1 MHRLN
6 ERISPRTLR
15 GWIWLPLLFII
26 VSLAC
31 SMPGFRGATPTPQ
44 PPAVSPTPA
53 IPPTP
58 TATPEPLPP
67 DLVEID
73 PPPGVELSLNRQLTL
88 YFNQPM
94 ERTSVQQ
101 DLQVQSAVPTDLEWV
116 DDSTLILHP
125 QDLLPPESEVILSL
139 GGQARSLNGLALTRP
154 VQLSYRTVG
163 YLRPEK
169 ALPEGGTAEVDP
181 QSAVVVTFNRP
192 VVPLGETEGL
202 PAAFSL
208 DPQAPGRGEW
218 LNTSTF
224 IFYPEPALNG
234 GAVYTARL
242 NPDLRSLDG
251 SPLDESDPLLEWSFS
266 TALPRLI
273 KIEPSPENGQI
284 PLDAK
289 FKLYFNQPMEP
300 ASVEDQFALL
310 DGSGAALAGS
320 FQWQD
325 DNREVE
331 FQPSRLLQRG
341 VTYTMQLNGEA
352 RSAGGASLSA
362 FNQYFLQT
370 YPQLGVQRSEPV
382 QGGVKQNYAGVTLY
396 MSGPLL
402 QNVDLTKYISMQ
414 PEVPNLAAWWSEYD
428 RMLGVTGDFTPR
440 IDYTL
445 IVSADLPDPWGGSLG
460 QPYVLNFRSAPLDP
474 ALFINLY
481 SDVLFLTPE
490 DDAIAV
496 QATNLSQLPLQVGR
510 LPLQDFVQL
519 YSGPDSYNR
528 RQSYR
533 SPDQRSWTQALSLT
547 PDRSE
552 NVKVFLTPG
561 GETLSPGLYYMRFNT
576 GNERIYA
583 GPYLLA
589 VSNIQ
594 MMMKLSANQAFIW
607 AVSVDTGQPL
617 AQAPV
622 RILGPQG
629 ELLGEGQTDEQGVSQ
644 VNIATLQDPYS
655 VVYAVTGEPGDPD
668 FGVALSNWNQG
679 VSPWDFG
686 LQSDLQGPRLKG
698 YLYTDRPIY
707 RPGDQVNFRAVIRQ
721 ANNGR
726 YTLPDLG
733 SLPLTLYQD
742 YGNPVVNFD
751 LPLSEMGT
759 ANGFYILPPEAR
771 PGTYRLASP
780 LSDFDISINF
790 DVAEY
795 RKPEINLS
803 VELPDAQAQTGETDT
818 TQAAL
823 DVLAGDP
830 VTAQVQARYFFGA
843 PAGAVNIK
851 WVVYEQP
858 ATFAYSDYQ
867 VGVQEPFNTP
877 FFYFPSEEVYLGTP
891 VDQGESQT
899 DSSGLLTLQI
909 NPEPR
914 AQRMQYI
921 LEATATDETGLPVS
935 ARVEWFANPADFY
948 IAARADSYVARAG
961 NETGFDVLVVD
972 WLSQPAGSR
981 SLRAEFSQVTWRPA
995 DETAMRGFPQPP
1007 VAVYTLEGSTDF
1019 TTSQTGKARLVF
1031 TPSQPGTYQLD
1042 IQGEGAH
1049 TSFFLW
1055 VGGEG
1060 NPLWPQLP
1068 EHKLELTS
1076 DRESYQPGDTAL
1088 LFIPNPLAGEARA
1101 LLAVERG
1108 LVMEHQ
1114 IFTLPASGGSI
1125 SVPLD
1130 DEDAPNVYLSIT
1142 LLGKAADGLPD
1153 YRQGYLNLKV
1163 NPRANV
1169 LQVDL
1174 TSQPQQ
1180 AGPGEAVSFGVR
1192 VTDSSGAP
1200 VQGEFSLSVVDRA
1213 VLALADPNSP
1223 DIVSAFYG
1231 NQPLGVRTGL
1241 SLSAY
1246 VGRVN
1251 DFNPGGGGGGG
1262 GLEIQTVA
1270 RENFPDTAFWSADI
1284 RTDAQGQAQVNMNLP
1299 DSLTTW
1305 QVLVR
1310 GLDADTRVGESEIDL
1325 ITSKELLVRPV
1336 IPRFLVS
1343 GDHVLLAAV
1352 VQNNTTAD
1360 LEVQVSLQGSGIVLD
1375 NPDAALYQVN
1385 LPAAGRQRV
1394 EWWATVQDAASAD
1407 LLFQAVAG
1415 DLQDAVRPV
1424 GGNIPVLRYEVPQT
1438 FRTAGVLSEGEEALE
1453 LVSLPRS
1460 FTPDNASLGVELSS
1474 SLAGVTLSAL
1484 ESLQHSR
1491 YETTEQ
1497 TISRFLANLEMLDTL
1512 NRFSLEQPDL
1522 RANLETNI
1530 SLGLKRL
1537 QLVQNEDGGWGWWYR
1552 QDSDVFLSAY
1562 ILFGLS
1568 RASLAGVQIEPQVL
1582 QKATGYLQATLVPA
1596 SMLQDDNQLDQMA
1609 MVHFALA
1616 ESGSADLPGLNELFN
1631 VHERL
1636 SPWAQAMLALS
1647 LEDASPGSEAARLL
1661 LTNLQSSAVRS
1672 ATGAHWELNYEDW
1685 QQFSS
1690 PIANSSV
1697 VLYALARQDPN
1708 APLVAEVTRYLVTLR
1723 RGDGGWGSTHTTAW
1737 VLLSLMQVLRGTGE
1751 LDASFSY
1758 EAQLN
1763 GNLLAAGQSD
1773 GGSAPVAVQAGIE
1786 RLNVSSPNALRILR
1800 QPGAGRLYYT
1810 AALTASRPVESAPAL
1825 NQGIEVSRSY
1835 YSGSASC
1842 LVTDCPA
1849 LSDAQIGDKL
1859 LVRVTL
1865 TLPQDVYYLVV
1876 EDYLPA
1882 GSEAADIHLKTSQ
1895 LGDPSLDPNA
1905 VEQEPLFDPSQP
1917 FQQGWE
1923 WWLFSPARIYD
1934 DHVTWGARFL
1944 PAGTYVLTYKLLLL
1958 QAGDFRVLP
1967 ARASLYYS
1975 PEVQGSSAGTVFSI
1989 RP

>member
-1 MHRLN
+1 MHSQN
-6 ERISPRTLR
+6 ERSIPRTLR
-15 GWIWLPLLFII
+15 GWVWLPLLFIA

-31 SMPGFRGATPTPQ
+31 SMPGFRGTSPTPL
-44 PPAVSPTPA
+44 PPAVSPTA
-53 IPPTP
+53 AVPPTP

-125 QDLLPPESEVILSL
+125 QDLLPPESEVTLSL

-169 ALPEGGTAEVDP
+169 ALPEAGSVEVDP

-192 VVPLGETEGL
+192 VAPLGETEGL

-208 DPQAPGRGEW
+208 EPQVPGRSEW

-251 SPLDESDPLLEWSFS
+251 SPLDESEPLLEWTFS

-273 KIEPSPENGQI
+273 KIEPSPETGQI

-289 FKLYFNQPMEP
+289 FKLFFNQPMQP
-300 ASVEDQFALL
+300 ASVESQFALL
-310 DGSGAALAGS
+310 DGRGGAMMGS
-320 FQWQD
+320 FEWQD

-331 FQPSRLLQRG
+331 FRPSSLLQRG
-341 VTYTMQLNGEA
+341 ATYTMQLNGEA

-362 FNQYFLQT
+362 FSQYFLQT
-370 YPQLGVQRSEPV
+370 YPQLAVQRSEPA

-396 MSGPLL
+396 MSGPVL
-402 QNVDLTKYISMQ
+402 QNVDLNQYVRIE
-414 PEVPNLAAWWSEYD
+414 PEAPNLTVWWSEYD
-428 RMLGVTGDFTPR
+428 NMLGVTGDFTPR
-440 IDYTL
+440 TDYTL
-445 IVSADLPDPWGGSLG
+445 TVSADLPDPWGGSLG

-481 SDVLFLTPE
+481 SEVLFLTPG

-496 QATNLSQLPLQVGR
+496 QATNLSQLPLQSGR

-533 SPDQRSWTQALSLT
+533 SPDQRSWTQALSLA

-552 NVKVFLTPG
+552 NVKIYLTPN
-561 GETLSPGLYYMRFNT
+561 GETLSPGLYYLRFNT
-576 GNERIYA
+576 GDERIYA

-589 VSNIQ
+589 VSNVQ

-607 AVSVDTGQPL
+607 AVTIDTGEPL

-629 ELLGEGQTDEQGVSQ
+629 ELLGEGRTDDQGVSQ

-668 FGVALSNWNQG
+668 FGLALSNWNQG
-679 VSPWDFG
+679 MSPWDFG
-686 LQSDLQGPRLKG
+686 LSSDFLGPRLKG

-721 ANNGR
+721 ASNGR
-726 YTLPDLG
+726 YALPDLG

-751 LPLSEMGT
+751 LPLSELGT

-771 PGTYRLASP
+771 PGMYRLASP
-780 LSDFDISINF
+780 LSDYDISISF

-803 VELPDAQAQTGETDT
+803 LALPDIQARPGETGMAQTIPD
-818 TQAAL
+818 A
-823 DVLAGDP
+823 LAGAP
-830 VTAQVQARYFFGA
+830 VTAEVQARYFFGA
-843 PAGAVNIK
+843 PAGAVNVK
-851 WVVYEQP
+851 WAVYEQP
-858 ATFAYSDYQ
+858 ASFSYQDYQ
-867 VGVQEPFNTP
+867 VGVQEDFNTP
-877 FFYFPSEEVYLGTP
+877 FFYFPREEAYLGTP
-891 VDQGESQT
+891 IDQGEGQT
-899 DSSGLLTLQI
+899 DASGLLTLQI

-914 AQRMQYI
+914 SQRMQYI

-935 ARVEWFANPADFY
+935 ARVEWFANPADFF
-948 IAARADSYVARAG
+948 IAARADSYVARSG
-961 NETGFDVLVVD
+961 NATGFDVLVVD
-972 WLSQPAGSR
+972 WLSQPAGER
-981 SLRAEFSQVTWRPA
+981 SLRAEFSRVTWRLA
-995 DETAMRGFPQPP
+995 DEPAIRGVPQPLA
-1007 VAVYTLEGSTDF
+1007 AVYTLEGSTDF
-1019 TTSQTGKARLVF
+1019 TTSQTGKARLAF

-1042 IQGEGAH
+1042 LQGQGAR
-1049 TSFFLW
+1049 TSFLIW
-1055 VGGEG
+1055 VGGDG
-1060 NPLWPQLP
+1060 NPLWPRLP
-1068 EHKLELTS
+1068 EHRLELTS

-1088 LFIPNPLAGEARA
+1088 LFIPNPLAGEARV
-1101 LLAVERG
+1101 LLTVERG

-1114 IFTLPASGGSI
+1114 IFTLPASGGSV
-1125 SVPLD
+1125 SVPLN
-1130 DEDAPNVYLSIT
+1130 DEEAPNVYLSVT

-1163 NPRANV
+1163 SPRAKV
-1169 LQVDL
+1169 LQVQV

-1180 AGPGEAVSFGVR
+1180 AGPGDAVSFEVQ
-1192 VTDSSGAP
+1192 VTDSGGAP

-1246 VGRVN
+1246 AGRVN
-1251 DFNPGGGGGGG
+1251 DFSPGGGGGGG
-1262 GLEIQTVA
+1262 DLAPQTVA
-1270 RENFPDTAFWSADI
+1270 RENFPDTAFWSAGI
-1284 RTDAQGQAQVNMNLP
+1284 RTDAQGQAQVEMNLP
-1299 DSLTTW
+1299 DSLTAW

-1310 GLDADTRVGESEIDL
+1310 GLDADTRVGEAEIDL
-1325 ITSKELLVRPV
+1325 VTSKDLLVRPV
-1336 IPRFLVS
+1336 IPRFLVA
-1343 GDHVLLAAV
+1343 GDHILLAAV
-1352 VQNNTTAD
+1352 VQNNTSAE
-1360 LEVQVSLQGSGIVLD
+1360 LEVQASLQGSGFVLD
-1375 NPDAALYQVN
+1375 DDTAAVHQIS

-1394 EWWATVQDAASAD
+1394 EWWATVQDVTSAD

-1415 DLQDAVRPV
+1415 DLQDAVRPS
-1424 GGNIPVLRYEVPQT
+1424 GGSLPVLRYEVPQT

-1460 FTPDNASLGVELSS
+1460 FTPDNASLSVELSS

-1568 RASLAGVQIEPQVL
+1568 RASLSGVQIEPQTL
-1582 QKATGYLQATLVPA
+1582 QKVTGFLQSTLAPA
-1596 SMLQDDNQLDQMA
+1596 SMLQDDQQLDQMA

-1616 ESGSADLPGLNELFN
+1616 ESGSADLPGLNDLFG

-1647 LEDASPGSEAARLL
+1647 LEDASPGSEAGRLL
-1661 LTNLQSSAVRS
+1661 LTNLQSLAVRS
-1672 ATGAHWELNYEDW
+1672 ATGAHWELTYEDW
-1685 QQFSS
+1685 RQFSS
-1690 PIANSSV
+1690 PIANSAV

-1708 APLVAEVTRYLVTLR
+1708 SPLVADATRYLVSLR

-1737 VLLSLMQVLRGTGE
+1737 ALLSLMQVLRGTGE
-1751 LDASFSY
+1751 LDASFAY

-1773 GGSAPVAVQAGIE
+1773 GSAAPVAVQAGIE
-1786 RLNVSSPNALRILR
+1786 RLNAGMPNALRILR
-1800 QPGAGRLYYT
+1800 QPGPGRLYYS
-1810 AALTASRPVESAPAL
+1810 AALTANRPVESAPAL

-1835 YSGSASC
+1835 YSGSADCRAS
-1842 LVTDCPA
+1842 DCPA
-1849 LSDAQIGDKL
+1849 LSEARVGDKL

-1882 GSEAADIHLKTSQ
+1882 GSEAVDIHLKTSQ
-1895 LGDPSLDPNA
+1895 MGDPSLDPDA
-1905 VEQEPLFDPSQP
+1905 VEQAPLFDPSQP

-1923 WWLFSPARIYD
+1923 WWLFSPAHFYD
-1934 DHVTWGARFL
+1934 DHVAWGARFL

-1958 QAGDFRVLP
+1958 QAGDYRVLP

-1975 PEVQGSSAGTVFSI
+1975 PEVQGSSAGEVFSI

>member
-1 MHRLN
+1 MHSQNRRFN
-6 ERISPRTLR
+6 PRTRR
-15 GWIWLPLLFII
+15 GWIWLPLFIVL

-31 SMPGFRGATPTPQ
+31 SMPGFRGATPTPLL
-44 PPAVSPTPA
+44 PAASPTPA
-53 IPPTP
+53 VPPTP

-67 DLVEID
+67 ALVEID
-73 PPPGVELSLNRQLTL
+73 PPPGVELALNRQLTL

-125 QDLLPPESEVILSL
+125 RDLLPPESEVTLSL
-139 GGQARSLNGLALTRP
+139 AGQARSLNGLALTRP

-169 ALPEGGTAEVDP
+169 VLPEAGSAEVDP
-181 QSAVVVTFNRP
+181 QSAVVVTFNRA
-192 VVPLGETEGL
+192 VVPLGETENL
-202 PAAFSL
+202 PDAFSL
-208 DPQAPGRGEW
+208 EPPAPGRGEW
-218 LNTSTF
+218 INTSTY
-224 IFYPEPALNG
+224 IFYPQPALNG

-242 NPDLRSLDG
+242 NPELRSLDG
-251 SPLDESDPLLEWSFS
+251 SPLDESEPLLEWTFS
-266 TALPRLI
+266 TAPPRLI
-273 KIEPSPENGQI
+273 KIEPSPETGQI

-289 FKLYFNQPMEP
+289 FTLYFNQPMEP
-300 ASVEDQFALL
+300 ASLESQFALL
-310 DGSGAALAGS
+310 DGSGAALPGS
-320 FQWQD
+320 FQWLD

-331 FQPSRLLQRG
+331 FQPSSLLQRG
-341 VTYTMQLNGEA
+341 ATYTLQLNGEA
-352 RSAGGASLSA
+352 RSAGGASLSS

-370 YPQLGVQRSEPV
+370 YPQLSVQRSEPV

-402 QNVDLTKYISMQ
+402 QDVDLNRYVRVE
-414 PEVPNLAAWWSEYD
+414 PEVPNLTAWWSEYD
-428 RMLGVTGDFTPR
+428 RMLGVSGDFAPR
-440 IDYTL
+440 TDYTL
-445 IVSADLPDPWGGSLG
+445 IVSADLPDPWGGTLG

-481 SDVLFLTPE
+481 SEVLFLTPG

-496 QATNLSQLPLQVGR
+496 QATNLAQLPLQVGSV
-510 LPLQDFVQL
+510 PLQDFVQL

-533 SPDQRSWTQALSLT
+533 SPDQRSWTQALNLA

-576 GNERIYA
+576 GDERIYA

-589 VSNIQ
+589 VSNVQ

-607 AVSVDTGQPL
+607 AVTIDTGEPL
-617 AQAPV
+617 AQTPV

-629 ELLGEGQTDEQGVSQ
+629 ELLGEGLTDDQGVGQ
-644 VNIATLQDPYS
+644 VSIATLQDPYS
-655 VVYAVTGEPGDPD
+655 VVYAVTGEPGEPG
-668 FGVALSNWNQG
+668 FGIALSNWSQG

-686 LQSDLQGPRLKG
+686 LPSDFLGPRLKG

-726 YTLPDLG
+726 YALPDLG

-751 LPLSEMGT
+751 LPLSDLGT
-759 ANGFYILPPEAR
+759 ANGFYVLPPEAR
-771 PGTYRLASP
+771 PGSYRLASP
-780 LSDFDISINF
+780 LSDFEISVTF

-803 VELPDAQAQTGETDT
+803 VALPGVQAQASGEDLS
-818 TQAAL
+818 QVAP
-823 DVLAGDP
+823 DVLAGEP

-843 PAGAVNIK
+843 PAGAVNVK
-851 WVVYEQP
+851 WVIYEQP
-858 ATFAYSDYQ
+858 AVFGYSDYQ

-877 FFYFPSEEVYLGTP
+877 LFYFPREEAYLGVP
-891 VDQGESQT
+891 IDQGEGQT
-899 DSSGLLTLQI
+899 DASGLLTLQI
-909 NPEPR
+909 SPEPR

-921 LEATATDETGLPVS
+921 LEATATDEAGLPVS

-961 NETGFDVLVVD
+961 NETGFDILVVD
-972 WLSQPAGSR
+972 WLLQPAGER
-981 SLRAEFSQVTWRPA
+981 NLRAEFNRVTWRPA
-995 DETAMRGFPQPP
+995 DDTTIRGLPQAP

-1019 TTSQTGKARLVF
+1019 ITSQTGKARLAF

-1042 IQGEGAH
+1042 IQGEGAR
-1049 TSFFLW
+1049 TSFFVW
-1055 VGGEG
+1055 VAGEG

-1068 EHKLELTS
+1068 EHKVELTS

-1088 LFIPNPLAGEARA
+1088 VFIPNPLAGEARA
-1101 LLAVERG
+1101 LLTVERG

-1114 IFTLPASGGSI
+1114 IFSLPASGGSI
-1125 SVPLD
+1125 SVPLG
-1130 DEDAPNVYLSIT
+1130 DEEAPNVYLSIT
-1142 LLGKAADGLPD
+1142 LLGRAADGLPD
-1153 YRQGYLNLKV
+1153 YRQGYINLKV

-1169 LQVDL
+1169 LQVEL
-1174 TSQPQQ
+1174 TSQPQR
-1180 AGPGEAVSFGVR
+1180 AGPGEAVSFDVR
-1192 VTDSSGAP
+1192 VTDANGAP

-1213 VLALADPNSP
+1213 VLALADPNAP

-1246 VGRVN
+1246 AGRVN

-1262 GLEIQTVA
+1262 GLEIQTVT
-1270 RENFPDTAFWSADI
+1270 RENFPDTAFWSAEI
-1284 RTDAQGQAQVNMNLP
+1284 RTDAQGQAQVNLNLP

-1310 GLDADTRVGESEIDL
+1310 GLDADTRVGEAEIDL
-1325 ITSKELLVRPV
+1325 TTSKELLVRPV
-1336 IPRFLVS
+1336 IPRFLVA

-1352 VQNNTTAD
+1352 VQNNTTTD
-1360 LEVQVSLQGSGIVLD
+1360 LEVQASLQGSGIVLD
-1375 NPDAALYQVN
+1375 DGVAAVYQIS

-1394 EWWATVQDAASAD
+1394 EWWATVQDVASAD
-1407 LLFQAVAG
+1407 LLFQATAG
-1415 DLQDAVRPV
+1415 DLQDAVRPSS
-1424 GGNIPVLRYEVPQT
+1424 GRLPVLRYEVPQT
-1438 FRTAGVLSEGEEALE
+1438 FRTAGVLSDGEEALE

-1460 FTPDNASLGVELSS
+1460 FTANDASLKVELSS

-1582 QKATGYLQATLVPA
+1582 QKATSYLQTTLAPA
-1596 SMLQDDNQLDQMA
+1596 SMLQDGKQLDQMA

-1616 ESGSADLPGLNELFN
+1616 ESGNADLPGLNELFA

-1636 SPWAQAMLALS
+1636 SPWAQAMLAQS
-1647 LEDASPGSEAARLL
+1647 LEDASPGSESARLL
-1661 LTNLQSSAVRS
+1661 LTNLQASAVRS
-1672 ATGAHWELNYEDW
+1672 ATGAHWELSYEAW
-1685 QQFSS
+1685 HQFSS
-1690 PIANSSV
+1690 PIATSAV
-1697 VLYALARQDPN
+1697 VLYILARQDPN
-1708 APLVAEVTRYLVTLR
+1708 APLVADATRYLVSLR
-1723 RGDGGWGSTHTTAW
+1723 RSDGGWGSTHATAW

-1773 GGSAPVAVQAGIE
+1773 GASAPVVVQAGIE
-1786 RLNVSSPNALRILR
+1786 RLNADTPNGLRILR
-1800 QPGAGRLYYT
+1800 QPGPGRLYYS
-1810 AALTASRPVESAPAL
+1810 ASLTTTRPVESALAL
-1825 NQGIEVSRSY
+1825 NQGIEVTRSY
-1835 YSGSASC
+1835 YSASASC

-1849 LSDAQIGDKL
+1849 LSEAQVGDKL

-1865 TLPQDVYYLVV
+1865 TLPNDVYYLVV

-1882 GSEAADIHLKTSQ
+1882 GSEAVDIHLKTSQ

-1905 VEQEPLFDPSQP
+1905 LEQELLFDPGHP
-1917 FQQGWE
+1917 LQQGWE

-1934 DHVTWGARFL
+1934 DHVTWGAKYL

-1958 QAGDFRVLP
+1958 QAGDYRVLP